1 MSKKNVNIK
10 IGSDVE
16 EAKKGINT
24 ISNQLNQL
32 SKNIQKQQKPLR
44 NFLDSFNAVGKA
56 LGLVKSAFSAVTDA
70 VNDTINAYNTQTAA
84 EKQLEAAA
92 KNNPYLSDYSVDQLK
107 KYASELQSISTVGDE
122 ELLPMMAQ
130 LAAAGRTQAEIQDI
144 MAASLDISASGAMS
158 FESAVKNLNK
168 TFSGLS
174 GELGEVNPQIKA
186 LSAEELKNGEAV
198 KVLQKQYSGIAKTV
212 ADSTGGWQ
220 QFKNTWGDLKEII
233 GSTFANLQN
242 SAGKVLNGFF
252 GTIIEK
258 LQAASKEAD
267 EFKKKLGIITTLDD
281 DNASVTELNGVI
293 EQLEKSRER
302 LSNMAL
308 VANEEQQKV
317 KDSIAKSA
325 TDEAEKAK
333 AELAQLENDLLSAQD
348 GLYKFEAQIE
358 ELNKKYLA
366 AGSEDEKERIRQLAD
381 SVNAEQAA
389 ATETVRAWKLKVEE
403 KEKEVAALEKSARQS
418 KKIAEKEVQS
428 LNEAFS
434 SEFFG
439 SKKSLLEEQ
448 KKVEEQ
454 LTLAIQ
460 KRDAAQKEADKQA
473 GKSARDE
480 ANQKALDII
489 KANNAELQ
497 KNIAAIERKYSLM
510 EQEGQKIDE
519 AAKAQ
524 EILSAQES
532 AYLKL
537 ISEDTTVVTEN
548 NSVAKARLA
557 EIKESYEKVI
567 EAVKKKAEAEN
578 DKKALE
584 ELEKETEK
592 LTEEARKFVSTF
604 SDSKLSTQI
613 EKSIARLEEMKTTLG
628 GNVEEADKL
637 QKKIDELSGLL
648 DKVKAKE
655 AENAPSDLENWAKI
669 HEKKIQIVSNF
680 AGKYAEI
687 MQGVSDLACQ
697 TAKNEAKVKQAELE
711 KQLAVG
717 EISEEEYAKKKE
729 QIEKEAA
736 EKQYKMQ
743 MWAWA
748 SNLLNIQAQTALA
761 VVQALAN
768 SGPPYIA
775 IPMAAL
781 IGTLGAVQL
790 STAISNKPVPPSFAT
805 GGVVGGFQGASMG
818 GDNTYIHARNGEMI
832 LNAAQQKAMWKQL
845 NGGIQPAGRA
855 PMNVTIKNSAANTV
869 SATPRMTESGLE
881 VVIGQIVKKQME
893 NGDYDTSMR
902 LASLKESGI
911 RYVD

>member
-1 MSKKNVNIK
+1 MASKKNVNIK
-10 IGSDVE
+10 IAADVK
-16 EAKKGINT
+16 EAKAGIEAV
-24 ISNQLNQL
+24 SQKLNQL
-32 SKNIQKQQKPLR
+32 SKEVQKNKITKFAQSITLAGR
-44 NFLDSFNAVGKA
+44 A
-56 LGLVKSAFSAVTDA
+56 LGTVKSAFSAVTDA

-144 MAASLDISASGAMS
+144 MAASLDISASGAMNL
-158 FESAVKNLNK
+158 ETAVKQLNA
-168 TFSGLS
+168 TYSGTA
-174 GELGEVNPQIKA
+174 GRLGQMNGAVKGLTSEQ
-186 LSAEELKNGEAV
+186 LKNGEAV
-198 KVLQKQYSGIAKTV
+198 KIMKEQYSGIAKTV
-212 ADSTGGWQ
+212 SDSTGGWQ

-258 LQAASKEAD
+258 LQAAGKEAD
-267 EFKKKLGIITTLDD
+267 EFKKKLGIIATLDD

-389 ATETVRAWKLKVEE
+389 ATETVRAWQLKVEE
-403 KEKEVAALEKSARQS
+403 KEKEVAALEKSAKQS
-418 KKIAEKEVQS
+418 RKIAEKEVQS
-428 LNEAFS
+428 LDEAFS
-434 SEFFG
+434 TEFFG
-439 SKKSLLEEQ
+439 SKKSLFDEQ
-448 KKVEEQ
+448 KRVEEQ

-519 AAKAQ
+519 TAKAQ

-548 NSVAKARLA
+548 NSVAKARLS
-557 EIKESYEKVI
+557 EIKESYEKVT
-567 EAVKKKAEAEN
+567 EAIKEKAEAEK

-592 LTEEARKFVSTF
+592 LTEEAKKFV
-604 SDSKLSTQI
+604 DEIGEQKLSDRISAQI
-613 EKSIARLEEMKTTLG
+613 VKLEEMKTSIGENTDAQ
-628 GNVEEADKL
+628 EAYN
-637 QKKIDELSGLL
+637 QKIRELNELL
-648 DKVKAKE
+648 DEVKAKE
-655 AENAPSDLENWAKI
+655 AGAGTGTEIQSWAKL
-669 HEKKIQIVSNF
+669 HEQKLQIASDF
-680 AGKYAEI
+680 AGKYSEI
-687 MQGVSDLACQ
+687 MTGISNLVCQ
-697 TAKNEAKVKQAELE
+697 NAENEATVKQAELE
-711 KQLAVG
+711 KQLKAG

-729 QIEKEAA
+729 QIDRESA
-736 EKQYKMQ
+736 EKQYNMQ
-743 MWAWA
+743 MWAWGA
-748 SNLLNIQAQTALA
+748 NLLNIQAQTALA
-761 VVQALAN
+761 VVKALAEG
-768 SGPPYIA
+768 GPYAGPA
-775 IPMAAL
+775 MAAL

-790 STAISNKPVPPSFAT
+790 ATAIANKPIPPSFAT

-818 GDNTYIHARNGEMI
+818 GDNTYIHARSGEMI
-832 LNAAQQKAMWKQL
+832 LNARQQKAMFDSL
-845 NGGIQPAGRA
+845 NGKDSRITNPN
-855 PMNVTIKNSAANTV
+855 NVIIKNYAAGNASVTPQMNKDGIELVIRETV
-869 SATPRMTESGLE
+869 R
-881 VVIGQIVKKQME
+881 KQMAD
-893 NGDYDTSMR
+893 GDYNSQMR
-902 LASLKESGI
+902 MAELNASGI
-911 RYVD
+911 RYVN